1 MVGDEVVVE
10 EEWLVV
16 VDKVD
21 SVELV
26 EVVLETLEDEEV
38 VL

>member
-1 MVGDEVVVE
+1 MVGDEVADE
-10 EEWLVV
+10 DERLVV
-16 VDKVD
+16 VDRVD

>member
-1 MVGDEVVVE
+1 MVGDEVVDE
-10 EEWLVV
+10 DERLVV
-16 VDKVD
+16 VDRVD

>member
-1 MVGDEVVVE
+1 MVGDEVVDE
-10 EEWLVV
+10 DERLVV
-16 VDKVD
+16 VDRVD
-21 SVELV
+21 CVELV

>member
-1 MVGDEVVVE
+1 VVGDEVVVE
-10 EEWLVV
+10 DERLVV
-16 VDKVD
+16 VDRVD